1 MHGTYTYVYVDVYV
15 YESDGKV
22 YIDGV
27 QVDLVASELGKPIIY
42 NNRTFVPVSF
52 LLEVLPIRPMFSMYK
67 SLTLSIQEGV

>member
-1 MHGTYTYVYVDVYV
+1 M

-27 QVDLVASELGKPIIY
+27 QVELVASGLGKPIIY

-52 LLEVLPIRPMFSMYK
+52 LLETFGCEVDWVPPDIVKVTYTP
-67 SLTLSIQEGV
+67 